1 MRKWRENPNEE
12 DGFLTV
18 GGAILELGGQATVR
32 TWWQQLD
39 REFRPYSDEIHLFL
53 FFDFCLDIP

>member
-1 MRKWRENPNEE
+1 MRKWRENPSEE

-18 GGAILELGGQATVR
+18 GGAILELDGQATVR
-32 TWWQQLD
+32 TWWQQLG
-39 REFRPYSDEIHLFL
+39 REFRLCSGEIHLFL